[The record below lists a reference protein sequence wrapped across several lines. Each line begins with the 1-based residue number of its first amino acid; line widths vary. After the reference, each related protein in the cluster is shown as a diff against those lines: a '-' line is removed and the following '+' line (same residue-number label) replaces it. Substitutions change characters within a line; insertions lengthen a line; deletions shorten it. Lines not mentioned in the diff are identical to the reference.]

1 MRVIVQEPG
10 GPRAAVTPSEGFRS
24 AASLMRSLAMTLAAE
39 TDFCVNDVTL
49 RVNLSGVMP
58 EELRE
63 LARLL
68 AEIDGGE
75 EGPATT
81 H

>member
-1 MRVIVQEPG
+1 MKVIVQEPG
-10 GPRAAVTPSEGFRS
+10 GPRMAVTPAEGFRS

-39 TDFCVNDVTL
+39 SDFCVNEVTL
-49 RVNLSGVMP
+49 RVSLTGVMP

-63 LARLL
+63 LARIL

-75 EGPATT
+75 EVPATT

>member
-10 GPRAAVTPSEGFRS
+10 GPRNAVTPSEGYRS
-24 AASLMRSLAMTLAAE
+24 AASLMRSLALTLAAE
-39 TDFCVNDVTL
+39 SEFGVREVTL

-58 EELRE
+58 EVLHEI
-63 LARLL
+63 ARAL
-68 AEIDGGE
+68 AELDGE
-75 EGPATT
+75 EAESTAP